1 MITRQRGKLGDSINT
16 HLSIYVSLLDIIVE
30 F

>member
-1 MITRQRGKLGDSINT
+1 MNVRQRGKLEDSINT
-16 HLSIYVSLLDIIVE
+16 HLLINVSLLDIVVE